1 MPIDE
6 AAAELA
12 AAVVAACR
20 ASGKT
25 LALAESCTGGLIAGA
40 ITGVAGA
47 SAVLERGWVTYS
59 NRAKQQELG
68 VDSAILERHG
78 AVSAETAAAMAT
90 GALAHAPVDLA
101 LAVTGI
107 AGPDGGS
114 REKPVGLVWFGLARQ
129 GAPVVTVSRL
139 FPGDRAAIRAAA
151 VRCGLGLLLTGEG
164 GGGGAVL

>member
-1 MPIDE
+1 MSINE
-6 AAAELA
+6 SAAEDLA
-12 AAVVAACR
+12 AAVVGAFR

-40 ITGVAGA
+40 VTGVAGA

-68 VDSAILERHG
+68 VDPAILERHG

-90 GALAHAPVDLA
+90 GALAPAPVVFA

-107 AGPDGGS
+107 AGPDGGGP
-114 REKPVGLVWFGLARQ
+114 EKPVGLVWFGLARK
-129 GAPVVTVSRL
+129 GAPAVTVRQL

-151 VRCGLGLLLTGEG
+151 VRCGLGLLLRHEG
-164 GGGGAVL
+164 GGVGV